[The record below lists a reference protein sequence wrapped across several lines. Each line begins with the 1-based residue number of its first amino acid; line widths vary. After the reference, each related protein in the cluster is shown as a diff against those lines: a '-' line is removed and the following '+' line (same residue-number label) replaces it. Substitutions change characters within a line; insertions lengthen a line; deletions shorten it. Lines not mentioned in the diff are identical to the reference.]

1 MRPCCS
7 CEEGIDTFRL
17 ICIILLIPP
26 SCVDLFDS
34 YRCSSMPC
42 LREKANLPLYISFLQ
57 LKTLLSFLPIHSSHF
72 PSLGQTPRICPTF
85 LAREDLPRL
94 TTSLWRYSL
103 HSYLTQNLLFSS
115 WKETQEPPF
124 CFSLAGSCSLS
135 TLLNYLF
142 LPSGGSWLRLSL
154 NDTSNQPP
162 QSDARGSITRVSCNH
177 STNSLFVRVFRTI
190 QHPDDPFSFDIW
202 ADFQPTLYLRHHLA
216 PREQIAACGKSL
228 RSCLWPFKIRRGSGP
243 LAPCNIAAC
252 ITFVGHPDRP
262 GHHRSEIHR
271 FFLLPWGQE

>member
-1 MRPCCS
+1 
-7 CEEGIDTFRL
+7 
-17 ICIILLIPP
+17 
-26 SCVDLFDS
+26 
-34 YRCSSMPC
+34 MPC

-85 LAREDLPRL
+85 LAREDRPRL

-124 CFSLAGSCSLS
+124 CFSLTGSCSSS

-177 STNSLFVRVFRTI
+177 STNSLFFRVFRTI
-190 QHPDDPFSFDIW
+190 QHPDDSFSFDIW

-216 PREQIAACGKSL
+216 PREQIAACGKS
-228 RSCLWPFKIRRGSGP
+228 SRGLVCGLSRYAADLVHLLLVTSP
-243 LAPCNIAAC
+243 LALPLWAIQIVLVIIDLRFIAS
-252 ITFVGHPDRP
+252 FSFREV
-262 GHHRSEIHR
+262 RSDSQAY
-271 FFLLPWGQE
+271 LTDLGP